1 MHVRRAHPTP
11 SLHRDTR
18 SCTSPCSVSRK
29 TYVLT
34 TLISKTSF
42 PWYYLKCLATPR
54 CASSCRLEY
63 FKPDSNRTVKNG
75 VSNFRRFRFSNA
87 SHLTSVVTPQCAAS
101 CWFQYFKPG
110 SNRTV
115 NKKVTN
121 FRRFWH
127 LRLNDIFANK
137 SIQIC
142 QKVTGRDKNLES
154 RPSTLHIPSAYEK
167 IKISDLR
174 HRLVGFYS
182 WPHLFGKC
190 EVRNRGFWHLYLGGP
205 RRDECRTEGCV
216 FL

>member
-1 MHVRRAHPTP
+1 MHLRRPPFGVHVRRAHPTP

-18 SCTSPCSVSRK
+18 SCTFPCSVSRK
-29 TYVLT
+29 THVLT

-42 PWYYLKCLATPR
+42 PWWYLKCLATPR
-54 CASSCRLEY
+54 GASSWWLEY
-63 FKPDSNRTVKNG
+63 FKPDSNRTVNNG
-75 VSNFRRFRFSNA
+75 VSNFRRFRFSKA
-87 SHLTSVVTPQCAAS
+87 SHLTSVSTSRCAAS

-121 FRRFWH
+121 FRRFRQ
-127 LRLNDIFANK
+127 LRLNDILANN

-154 RPSTLHIPSAYEK
+154 RPSTLDMPSAYEK
-167 IKISDLR
+167 IKLSDLR

-182 WPHLFGKC
+182 WRDPSESSKSKNGDFGI
-190 EVRNRGFWHLYLGGP
+190 RP
-205 RRDECRTEGCV
+205 
-216 FL
+216 